1 MKVLGYVR
9 VSSFNQKLKNNS
21 IPLQIK
27 KINDYC
33 RLNEYDLIETYKD
46 DGISGM
52 SIEKRD
58 GYCKMIDYMKN
69 NDIDGVVVWSLSRL
83 GRRMKDVVEFMDYL
97 KRNKIGFYSI
107 KENLNN
113 DDKVGGLIMNILG
126 SINEF
131 EVEMIRERIRD
142 IKRDKKEKGEVYGR
156 MMYGYDNINGKM
168 IENKFEK
175 NIIRRI
181 KNFRSRNW
189 SWRRISNRLNEE
201 GVKSKENKIWYDGS
215 LYNMMKFHYN

>member
-1 MKVLGYVR
+1 MKKILGYVR
-9 VSSFNQKLKNNS
+9 VSSEIQKRKNNS
-21 IPLQIK
+21 IPLQKK
-27 KINDYC
+27 KINEYC
-33 RLNEYDLIETYKD
+33 KLNDYDLVEIYED

-215 LYNMMKFHYN
+215 LYNMMRFHY

>member
-1 MKVLGYVR
+1 MKKILGYVR
-9 VSSFNQKLKNNS
+9 VSSEIQKRKNNS
-21 IPLQIK
+21 IPLQKK
-27 KINDYC
+27 KINEYC
-33 RLNEYDLIETYKD
+33 KLNDYDLVEIYED

-52 SIEKRD
+52 SIEKRN

-168 IENKFEK
+168 IENKFER
-175 NIIRRI
+175 NIIKRV
-181 KNFRSRNW
+181 KNFRSRGW
-189 SWRRISNRLNEE
+189 SWRNISNRLNEE
-201 GVKSKENKIWYDGS
+201 GVKSKENSIWYDGS
-215 LYNMMKFHYN
+215 LYNMMRSYV

>member
-1 MKVLGYVR
+1 MKKILGYVR
-9 VSSFNQKLKNNS
+9 VSCESQKRKNNS
-21 IPLQIK
+21 IPLQKK
-27 KINDYC
+27 KINEYC
-33 RLNEYDLIETYKD
+33 KLNDYDLVEIYED

-52 SIEKRD
+52 SIEKRN

-189 SWRRISNRLNEE
+189 SWRKISNRLNEE
-201 GVKSKENKIWYDGS
+201 GVKSKEGSIWYDGS
-215 LYNMMKFHYN
+215 LYNMMRSYY

>member
-1 MKVLGYVR
+1 MRMKKILGYVR
-9 VSSFNQKLKNNS
+9 VSSEIQKRKNNS
-21 IPLQIK
+21 IPLQKK
-27 KINDYC
+27 KINEYC
-33 RLNEYDLIETYKD
+33 KLNDYDLVEIYED

-52 SIEKRD
+52 SIEKRN

-156 MMYGYDNINGKM
+156 MMYGYDNING
-168 IENKFEK
+168 
-175 NIIRRI
+175 
-181 KNFRSRNW
+181 
-189 SWRRISNRLNEE
+189 
-201 GVKSKENKIWYDGS
+201 
-215 LYNMMKFHYN
+215 

>member
-1 MKVLGYVR
+1 MKKILGYVR
-9 VSSFNQKLKNNS
+9 VSSEIQKRKNNS
-21 IPLQIK
+21 IPLQKK
-27 KINDYC
+27 KINEYC
-33 RLNEYDLIETYKD
+33 KLNDYDLVEIYED

-52 SIEKRD
+52 SIEKRN

-215 LYNMMKFHYN
+215 LYNMMRFHY